1 MRNLLILAVVALT
14 TAGCFQT
21 NDREQRPE
29 DKVQAFYKALSAGD
43 FAQAQSLCDTLTMG
57 GYIGEFRS
65 AWESTDENIAAIVAD
80 ILSETTVKITD
91 TRKDGQKRTIFYT
104 LTSADGQ
111 NKEKAAV
118 LKSEEGEWKIE
129 QITDRN

>member
-14 TAGCFQT
+14 TAGCFHA
-21 NDREQRPE
+21 NNREQGPE
-29 DKVQAFYKALSAGD
+29 ARVQAFYKALSAGD

-80 ILSETTVKITD
+80 ILSETAVNITD